1 MYGVHNNQITL
12 YERIYHNYL
21 FTLSFLWSNLDT
33 LMKVGRTKKDLGLS
47 SSSDTMATWSNSLK
61 LVNTAFGLE
70 NARPLGPLVE
80 FIGPILPQTYG
91 SISGTVYETFLDTH
105 PNVIY
110 VAFGQNANPS
120 LLDRKLIWSS
130 LLSLLEENTI
140 DGVIWVDGH
149 FGDMPSDMQ
158 FVTLRQTTFTPSE
171 VSSHT
176 QVLLT
181 DWAPQMAILQHPS
194 TTAFLTHG
202 GAGSIH
208 ESLYAAVP
216 MAVFPFVGDQLGNH
230 APSSTRK
237 LTPHLFSQ

>member
-1 MYGVHNNQITL
+1 MYGVHSNQISL

-21 FTLSFLWSNLDT
+21 FTLKFLWSNLDT
-33 LMKVGRTKKDLGLS
+33 LIKVGRTKEDLGLS
-47 SSSDTMATWSNSLK
+47 SSSDTMATWSDSLK

-80 FIGPILPQTYG
+80 FIGPVLPQTYA
-91 SISGTVYETFLDTH
+91 SISGTIYQTFLDNH
-105 PNVIY
+105 LNVIY

-120 LLDRKLIWSS
+120 LLDRKLLWSS
-130 LLSLLEENTI
+130 LLSLLEETTI
-140 DGVIWVDGH
+140 DGVIWVDGY

-171 VSSHT
+171 VSSHP

-216 MAVFPFVGDQLGNH
+216 MAVFPFVGDQLGNYT
-230 APSSTRK
+230 ASFTCN
-237 LTPHLFSQ
+237 LTLHLFT